1 MRLLLLS
8 AVIGLAFMVAPAP
21 EAHARSGQD
30 RATAVEALVHSVAKP
45 DEPGLAVAVLVDG
58 RVAARA
64 VAGQAD
70 LEHSA
75 PVEDA
80 TVFQAASLSKQFTAF
95 AILLLEREGKLSIDA
110 PVSTYLPEARRWPP
124 ITLRRLMDHTNGL
137 RDVGALLSMA
147 GWRDED
153 LVTDQQALDMVL
165 AQDGLNFAPG
175 ASFQYNNSDYVLL
188 AEVVRRVSGQS
199 LADFSQTRIFGPLD
213 MTHTRFQTELTTVR
227 RGQAQ
232 SYAPGGDGFERQ
244 VLNHLHTGST
254 GLHTTAEDLLR
265 WAANFESGEVGG
277 PAVFRRM
284 EAVGRLN
291 SGAESFYPYAL
302 GQERRVYNGRQVWSH
317 GGRTGGFRSSLLR
330 IPGERL
336 AISVLPNRSDLDASA
351 MAYRISDIFSPM
363 PSPALPEPGTEPTP
377 GDLAAYAGDYEL
389 FPAVFL
395 NFTTDGEQL
404 FLSVGGQPPAPL
416 PTLSQRT
423 FELNPKTGLS
433 VTFDEVVAGQ
443 SRGLKYVIGRNGA
456 LSATRVDLLP
466 FAPASVRTE
475 DYTGRYRS
483 AELSTEYVFQAVD
496 GDLVAHHP
504 RWPPTRM
511 RAYQPDVFA
520 GAEGLLSRVRFK
532 RDAGGRVIG
541 FELSGPVAEGIVF
554 VREPL
559 QD

>member
-1 MRLLLLS
+1 MRLLFLP
-8 AVIGLAFMVAPAP
+8 AVIGLVFMLAPAP

-30 RATAVEALVHSVAKP
+30 RATAVEALVHSSAKP
-45 DEPGLAVAVLVDG
+45 DEPGLAVAVLIDG

-75 PVEDA
+75 PIDED
-80 TVFQAASLSKQFTAF
+80 TVFQAASLSKQVTAF
-95 AILLLEREGKLSIDA
+95 AILLLEQEGKLSIDEL
-110 PVSTYLPEARRWPP
+110 VSTYLPEARRWPP
-124 ITLRRLMDHTNGL
+124 MTLRRLMDHTNGL
-137 RDVGALLSMA
+137 RDVGALLAMA

-175 ASFQYNNSDYVLL
+175 AGFQYNNSDYVLL

-199 LADFSQTRIFGPLD
+199 LADFSQTRIFGPLG

-227 RGQAQ
+227 RGEAQ
-232 SYAPGGDGFERQ
+232 SYAPGVDGFERQ

-254 GLHTTAEDLLR
+254 GLHTTAEDLLL

-291 SGAESFYPYAL
+291 DGADSFYPYAL

-317 GGRTGGFRSSLLR
+317 GGRTGGFRSFLLR
-330 IPGERL
+330 IPGEHL
-336 AISVLPNRSDLDASA
+336 AISVLSNRSDMDASA
-351 MAYRISDIFSPM
+351 LAYRIADIYSPTPAPA
-363 PSPALPEPGTEPTP
+363 PSEPRTEPTP

-395 NFTTDGEQL
+395 NFTTDGERL
-404 FLSVGGQPPAPL
+404 FLAVRGQPPAPL
-416 PTLSQRT
+416 PALSQRT
-423 FELNPKTGLS
+423 FELNPRTGLS
-433 VTFDEVVAGQ
+433 VTFDEVIAGR

-456 LSATRVDLLP
+456 LSAARVDLLP
-466 FAPASVRTE
+466 FAPASVRPE
-475 DYTGRYRS
+475 DYAGRYRS

-496 GDLVAHHP
+496 GDLVARHP

-520 GAEGLLSRVRFK
+520 GEEGPLSRVRFK
-532 RDAGGRVIG
+532 RDADGRVMG